1 MRTDDRAMVNW
12 FKGELRS
19 YLNSQKVLE
28 NLERRIQTLDNKLE
42 YHSPD
47 LSGNPH
53 GSSATHD
60 EQLANYVTLRDRFM
74 KQYDSIKARQEAVE
88 SILSAIPES
97 ERRII
102 IRISKGITTMES
114 EGRKIYRS
122 KNEIQGMIDRAIL
135 KAVKKYLAGDGVQ

>member
-1 MRTDDRAMVNW
+1 MRKDDRSYVNW

-19 YLNSQKVLE
+19 YLNSTKIMASLE
-28 NLERRIQTLDNKLE
+28 SKIAVLDNKLE

-53 GSSATHD
+53 GNSAPHD
-60 EQLANYVTLRDRFM
+60 EQLANYITLRDRFI

-135 KAVKKYLAGDGVQ
+135 KAVKKYIKDEL

>member
-1 MRTDDRAMVNW
+1 MRNDDRSLVNW
-12 FKGELRS
+12 FKGELRA
-19 YLNSQKVLE
+19 YLHSSKVLT
-28 NLERRIQTLDNKLE
+28 NLENRIAELDNRLE

-53 GSSATHD
+53 GSSAPHD
-60 EQLANYVTLRDRFM
+60 EQLARYITLRDRFM
-74 KQYDSIKARQEAVE
+74 AQYNSIQERQEAVE

-122 KNEIQGMIDRAIL
+122 KNEIQGMIDRSIL

>member
-1 MRTDDRAMVNW
+1 MRNDDRAMVNW

-53 GSSATHD
+53 GNSAPHD
-60 EQLANYVTLRDRFM
+60 EQLANYITMRDRFM
-74 KQYDSIKARQEAVE
+74 KQYDSNKARQEAVE

-97 ERRII
+97 ESRII

-122 KNEIQGMIDRAIL
+122 KNEIQGMIDRSIL